1 MDYIDNYYLY
11 EEYKAEQERRR
22 RIRHRHAEEWGDDE
36 EEYED
41 EYTV

>member
-11 EEYKAEQERRR
+11 EEYEAEQERRR